1 MIASGSPRFGEK
13 GSNLRRLVQSQAAY
27 RLADPRECPA
37 GIEPTCLVWKTSTFA
52 ARPRAHAEGEG
63 VEPSR
68 LIARLFSKQLP
79 SPVGLPF
86 RSSCGGRN
94 RTCNRLL
101 NREPP
106 YHWATP
112 QEVRTV
118 GFEPTLSGS
127 RNRRIA
133 GLSYVLGQSTQRE
146 SNPHFLH
153 GEQGGYRYITG
164 ASGTRGTRTL
174 TSLVKS
180 QGCCR

>member
-1 MIASGSPRFGEK
+1 MTFSTRPRRPRFGEK
-13 GSNLRRLVQSQAAY
+13 RSNLRRLVQGQAAY
-27 RLADPRECPA
+27 RLADPRECPV
-37 GIEPTCLVWKTSTFA
+37 GIEPTWLVWKTSAFA

-68 LIARLFSKQLP
+68 LIARPFSGRLP

-94 RTCNRLL
+94 RTYNRLL
-101 NREPP
+101 NREPS

-118 GFEPTLSGS
+118 GFKPTLSGS

-133 GLSYVLGQSTQRE
+133 ALSYVLSQSTQRE
-146 SNPHFLH
+146 LNPHIVNEASRVALAPGVPLH
-153 GEQGGYRYITG
+153 HGT
-164 ASGTRGTRTL
+164 SGTRGT
-174 TSLVKS
+174 
-180 QGCCR
+180 